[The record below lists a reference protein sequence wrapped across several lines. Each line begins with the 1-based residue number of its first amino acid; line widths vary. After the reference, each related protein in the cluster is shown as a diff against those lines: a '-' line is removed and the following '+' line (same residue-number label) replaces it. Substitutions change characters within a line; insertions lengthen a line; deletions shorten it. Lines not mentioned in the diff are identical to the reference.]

1 MGIVLGR
8 VTKDIFIDSNLEL
21 VLEHCYSIFKDCLAE
36 YLVFA
41 NWDLQSS
48 IYSIIAKELH
58 YLI

>member
-8 VTKDIFIDSNLEL
+8 VTKEIFVDSNLEL
-21 VLEHCYSIFKDCLAE
+21 VLEHYYSKFKDCLAE

-48 IYSIIAKELH
+48 RYSIIVEELD
-58 YLI
+58 YL